1 MPKVSCIPDHS
12 GVKVVGFVADVS
24 LNLCFRQ
31 IGKAHIRLLFA
42 SVAQMH
48 SL

>member
-1 MPKVSCIPDHS
+1 MPKVRCIPDHP
-12 GVKVVGFVADVS
+12 GVQAVGFVADVS

-42 SVAQMH
+42 SVAQMR